1 MNTTGSTAGSAIST
15 PPKTPGQICRWFVRY
30 IGSVRFAVPALG
42 LAAVSMVWGTW
53 IESTQGRVAAA
64 DVVYGSWWFVSL
76 MVLICASLVF
86 SVAVRYPWKPKHT
99 GFIIVHAS
107 LISLIIIGFYTMKTK
122 VEARVILEEGEA
134 SSIAILDDRWVELL
148 DPPIRDNGRPLRHI
162 LTDGKPIE
170 YSNIDEP
177 GDVVRIEVID
187 HWANSEEIT
196 RVTNDGANPF
206 HAIEIAGGGG
216 AWEAESGDWLGQIG
230 PSEAAIPSDAAGFAV
245 RVMATGD
252 TWIPPSEPARLVLV
266 DDAGKPYDVGE
277 AGTVVGETGWTVTF
291 VERLARA
298 TIGQTGLVERADGAA
313 NPAAR
318 VVLTHTD
325 GSVEQ
330 QTGFEKFRDAPFV
343 QQQSGQTAS
352 GLKLTYLGASFTDP
366 TLAIMRDEDGRM
378 RAVLADP
385 DGNLETFVH
394 DGTWPWRFTVAGT
407 PISILQSFDRARASL
422 VLVEAPRQD
431 SVTPVLVVATDDGE
445 AQLVWNTPQAVS
457 VAGRELVLNFGPV
470 QVQLPFQLMLKDFRK
485 LDYPGVD
492 MAMAFESDV
501 VVTRRGGPIRE
512 NADPSSNLPF
522 DFKIHMNHPYK
533 QDGWKVYQ
541 SSFLGDS
548 VSVFQVTHDP
558 GLVPTY
564 VACSTLC
571 IGILLIFYSRKL
583 SFGHPGIPA
592 PFTESEPRAK

>member
-1 MNTTGSTAGSAIST
+1 MKTTGSSAENSKPKPPGPLARGSRRLT
-15 PPKTPGQICRWFVRY
+15 RY
-30 IGSVRFAVPALG
+30 IGSVRFAVPALA

-64 DVVYGSWWFVSL
+64 EAVYGSIWFVAL
-76 MVLICASLVF
+76 MALICASLVI
-86 SVAVRYPWKPKHT
+86 SVALRYPWKPKHT

-107 LISLIIIGFYTMKTK
+107 LISLIIIGFYTMRTK
-122 VEARVILEEGEA
+122 IEARVILEEGES

-148 DPPIRDNGRPLRHI
+148 DPPVRVAGRPLRHV
-162 LTDGKPIE
+162 LAGTKPIE
-170 YSNIDEP
+170 FENIDGL
-177 GDVVRIEVID
+177 GDVRIDVLD
-187 HWANSEEIT
+187 HWANSEEVT
-196 RVTNDGANPF
+196 RVTNDGTNPF

-216 AWEAESGDWLGQIG
+216 AWEAEGGDWLGQIAAE
-230 PSEAAIPSDAAGFAV
+230 EAAIPSDAAGFAV
-245 RVMATGD
+245 RVVATGE
-252 TWIPPSEPARLVLV
+252 TWSPPTEPARLVLV
-266 DDAGKPYDVGE
+266 DASGTAHEVGE
-277 AGTVVGETGWTVTF
+277 AGTAVGDTGWTVTG

-298 TIGQTGLVERADGAA
+298 TIGQSGLIDRPDGAA

-343 QQQSGQTAS
+343 QQQSGDTAS
-352 GLKLTYLGASFTDP
+352 GLTLTYRGASFTDP
-366 TLAIMRDEDGRM
+366 TLAIMRDESGGM
-378 RAVLADP
+378 QAVLADP
-385 DGNLETFVH
+385 DGSVETFEH
-394 DGTWPWRFTVAGT
+394 NGTWPWRFTVSGT
-407 PISILQSFDRARASL
+407 PVSILQSFDRARASL
-422 VLVEAPRQD
+422 VRVEAPNQD
-431 SVTPVLVVATDDGE
+431 SVTPVLLVATDDGE
-445 AQLVWNTPQAVS
+445 AQLVWNTPQPVR
-457 VAGRELVLNFGPV
+457 VGGHELVLNFGPV
-470 QVQLPFQLMLKDFRK
+470 QVQLPFSLRLADFRK

-501 VVTRRGGPIRE
+501 MVTPLARSADGGSLTRAAE
-512 NADPSSNLPF
+512 PF
-522 DFKIHMNHPYK
+522 EFKIHMNHPYK

-564 VACSTLC
+564 VACTTLC

-592 PFTESEPRAK
+592 PFAASGSRTK

>member
-1 MNTTGSTAGSAIST
+1 MNTTGSSAENSTSTHLGPLARGSRRLA
-15 PPKTPGQICRWFVRY
+15 RY
-30 IGSVRFAVPALG
+30 IGSVRFAVPALA

-64 DVVYGSWWFVSL
+64 ETVYGSVWFVAL
-76 MVLICASLVF
+76 MALICASLVI
-86 SVAVRYPWKPKHT
+86 SVALRYPWKPKHT

-148 DPPIRDNGRPLRHI
+148 DPPVSVSGRPPRHV
-162 LTDGKPIE
+162 LAGRKPIVFE
-170 YSNIDEP
+170 DIDSL
-177 GDVVRIEVID
+177 GDIRIDVID
-187 HWANSEEIT
+187 QWANSEEVT

-216 AWEAESGDWLGQIG
+216 AWEADGGDWLGQIG
-230 PSEAAIPSDAAGFAV
+230 PADAAIPSDAAGFAV
-245 RVMATGD
+245 RVVATGQ
-252 TWIPPSEPARLVLV
+252 TWTPPTEPAQLMLV
-266 DDAGKPYDVGE
+266 DEAGKAFEVGE
-277 AGTVVGETGWTVTF
+277 VGAAIGDTGWTVTF

-298 TIGQTGLVERADGAA
+298 TIGQTGLIDRPDGAA

-318 VVLTHTD
+318 VVLTHAD

-343 QQQSGQTAS
+343 QQQSGETAS
-352 GLKLTYLGASFTDP
+352 GLMLTYQGPSFTDP
-366 TLAIMRDEDGRM
+366 TLAIMRDGDGRM

-385 DGNLETFVH
+385 EGNVETFEH

-407 PISILQSFDRARASL
+407 PVSILQSFDRARASL
-422 VLVEAPRQD
+422 VRVQAPPQD
-431 SVTPVLVVATDDGE
+431 SVTPVLLIETDDGE
-445 AQLVWNTPQAVS
+445 TQLVWNTPKDVR
-457 VAGRELVLNFGPV
+457 VDGNELVLNFGPV
-470 QVQLPFQLMLKDFRK
+470 QVQLPFTMQLKDFRK

-501 VVTRRGGPIRE
+501 LITPHNRPAGG
-512 NADPSSNLPF
+512 DPLAGAAEPF
-522 DFKIHMNHPYK
+522 EFKIHMNHPYK

-548 VSVFQVTHDP
+548 VSVFQVTLDP
-558 GLVPTY
+558 GLVPMY
-564 VACSTLC
+564 VACTTLC

-592 PFTESEPRAK
+592 PFAESGARIK

>member
-1 MNTTGSTAGSAIST
+1 MNTIGSTAEGAKSLPPGT
-15 PPKTPGQICRWFVRY
+15 PARIGRWFVRY
-30 IGSVRFAVPALG
+30 IGSVRFAVPALA

-53 IESTQGRVAAA
+53 IESTEGRVAAA

-76 MVLICASLVF
+76 MALICASLVF

-122 VEARVILEEGEA
+122 VEARVILEEGE
-134 SSIAILDDRWVELL
+134 SSNIAILDDRWVELL
-148 DPPIRDNGRPLRHI
+148 DPPVSVSGRPPRHV
-162 LTDGKPIE
+162 LAGTKPIE
-170 YSNIDEP
+170 FDNIDGL
-177 GDVVRIEVID
+177 GDVEIDVIAQ
-187 HWANSEEIT
+187 WANSQEVT

-216 AWEAESGDWLGQIG
+216 AWEAEGGDWLGQIE
-230 PSEAAIPSDAAGFAV
+230 PEDAAIPSDAAGFAV
-245 RVMATGD
+245 RVVATGEI
-252 TWIPPSEPARLVLV
+252 WAPPTEPARLVLV
-266 DDAGKPYDVGE
+266 DE
-277 AGTVVGETGWTVTF
+277 AGTAHEVGDVGTTVGETGWTVTF

-298 TIGQTGLVERADGAA
+298 TIGQTGLIDRPDGAA

-318 VVLTHTD
+318 VVLTHAD

-343 QQQSGQTAS
+343 QQQSGETAS
-352 GLKLTYLGASFTDP
+352 GLTLTYQGPSFTDP
-366 TLAIMRDEDGRM
+366 TLAIMRDADGNV

-385 DGNLETFVH
+385 EGNVETFEH
-394 DGTWPWRFTVAGT
+394 DGTWPWQFTVAGT
-407 PISILQSFDRARASL
+407 PVSILRSFDRARAAV
-422 VLVEAPRQD
+422 VLEEAPPQD
-431 SVTPVLVVATDDGE
+431 SVTPVLLVATDDGE
-445 AQLVWNTPQAVS
+445 AQLVWNTPQTVR
-457 VAGRELVLNFGPV
+457 VDGHELVLNFGPV
-470 QVQLPFQLMLKDFRK
+470 QVQLPFTMQLKDFRK

-501 VVTRRGGPIRE
+501 VVTPRSRPAEGGTLARAAE
-512 NADPSSNLPF
+512 PF

-541 SSFLGDS
+541 SSFLGDNL
-548 VSVFQVTHDP
+548 SVFQVTHDP

-564 VACSTLC
+564 VACTTLC

-592 PFTESEPRAK
+592 PFAESAARTK